1 MTKVTKKKN
10 RKLRRQI
17 RKTVGA
23 LFMISAIV
31 VAAVPVPDVSANIT
45 DAVQRVEVVNYTDS
59 SMVSW
64 RPVGGTGGKT
74 APSDWRSQVPFVTA
88 ADVARDANG
97 EVIRNSRGEIQTVNS
112 TGTEIYTTRDGLY
125 QFAYVRP
132 NSTASNRVAVIL
144 GASINELPKDE
155 QNRNTLEIP
164 DSVDAYRKYTIN
176 TSSSGY
182 VAVSQNNTFLY
193 WRKEIPQKNTDGD
206 ELYRVPS
213 VDWANLTAITQYYS
227 DNRGKVEARN
237 GKFFLV
243 ETKDANG
250 GDLTTPV
257 YHELIPLVTYQYQP
271 CYAETY
277 NEWGTTDD
285 DDLYVWTN
293 NTIAPVAENRLQVAR
308 NSALLS
314 ATATPTATASASPT
328 ATASVSPT
336 PTATASVSPT
346 ATVSVSP
353 TATPTGTATA
363 SPTATPEATASAT
376 PSAVPTASVT
386 ALPTQTP
393 ETTPTAMP
401 AAAASATPEPTA
413 ELSPTPEITP
423 EPESTAEPTP
433 LETPVPTG
441 TPVEQPTA
449 EPVSTENPGSEP
461 AQDQEEDTTED
472 TDSAKAVF
480 IKEETVSYSV
490 DTSVMAQR
498 QPVKIEPKVITEV
511 KTGAN
516 PAASPDLTQYYVQV
530 RDMPNRDQY
539 RRIRAVDVRYIGRQ
553 TLEKNPDE
561 TSPQEWLVIDEV
573 TSANPE
579 DGVFSG
585 KGQIVKLVVGNKMLG
600 IGDYA
605 FYGCTGI
612 QSVTLGNGL
621 NTLGNGAFAFCNNMI
636 ECNMDLNCE
645 IKALGKDAFM
655 NCQALKSLVIP
666 VSVTAIGDYCFQGCT
681 GLEKIELCGGAEGSN
696 ANLNLIG
703 YRAFENCSSL
713 SSITF
718 PVGFRQSYPAS
729 YGYQN
734 ENDKLPISYFEGCT
748 SLQYI
753 KVQNSNVDIVDEGF
767 GEVDGGEGDHV
778 DYGTA
783 DGCSIE
789 NFLKAAPDI
798 FYFEGPEI
806 SEIHRT
812 ATAHS
817 AAFRYLNQDKYEKVM
832 QCPELDE
839 QGNPKHEATY
849 VVNSKNQLVDMV
861 IDREC
866 GIVEIPARI
875 GAYGVETLSSTS
887 FQNNCYLRKITIP
900 ATVKLIETNAFKG
913 CHNLKD
919 VIFSQPEN
927 AELVIQSNAFNTQEV
942 AVHSLNCPT
951 NNTVE
956 DTPVLNFAGSIS
968 PTAVPFQ
975 YAMDPANNIN
985 AGNQTEHTYITFYS
999 GWPTNLAVRYNHNT
1013 DKNELIGYPRYDN
1026 FTGDDYMDGVAWDE
1040 LPYASAEYSAAVTD
1054 AAGGHPA
1061 TQEGSNAL
1069 NAATNINLPGG
1080 IESIKPGLF
1089 STKESNGEDV
1099 NADRNI
1105 ESVTVNT
1112 VETIDP
1118 YAFEGCTGL
1127 KRFYMSGGTKID
1139 NYAFKNCESLET
1151 VSVAASVTE
1160 LGIRPF
1166 AGCENLMGVDFAQ
1179 GTGEEGSVSSPFICE
1194 NQVIYGINA
1203 EGAKTKVIECLET
1216 RGLGSASRVGPDELA
1231 GITEIA
1237 EEAFM
1242 GCNEIG
1248 GVDLSASAIKTI
1260 PRQCFAMTERLS
1272 NVVLPETAR
1281 SISKGAFWNSGV
1293 SVVEIPASVS
1303 YIEPG
1308 AFDNVVTQTHKIV
1321 ASDGETTEK
1330 EFDEIVLDGEG
1341 RPTVDPDA
1349 KRRTVSFYAPEGSAA
1364 EIYTENYDYIT
1375 FEKVKPV
1382 IKHMVYF
1389 WDNFDPANP
1398 QLLDSQEVL
1407 DGADAIPPEVKAY
1420 DGYRFV
1426 RWSNSYTDVSRQMD
1440 LYTIYEPI
1448 ADTYYHVTFYNWDDT
1463 IWDEQDVKAGENART
1478 PLSPTREGYNFV
1490 KWRPEYT
1497 NIQEDTKIYA
1507 EFEKIDSDATK
1518 FTVTFYNYDD
1528 TVLSTQ
1534 RIAPGQ
1540 AATAPATPTR
1550 DGYVFD
1556 TWRPADFS
1564 NITKDL
1570 DVYAQYKPA
1579 SGNNG
1584 SNNGGNNGGN
1594 GNGSGDD
1601 DDRDSK
1607 ASATPTP
1614 EIIYRTPETRK
1625 YTVSV
1630 SGGSGS
1636 GSYAAGDIVAINAYY
1651 MGTGQNFDRW
1661 TTSTAGVGF
1670 ANPSAS
1676 STTFTMPAAN
1686 VAITATYN
1694 TGSGTPAQPAGT
1706 GGNAGG
1712 SSGST
1717 GSSGNRG
1724 NNGTSVEVTRPGISN
1739 TDIAGATVSGAT
1751 DNFVVKVTED
1761 SAATEAVT
1769 AALQARYGDLSRIKY
1784 LPMDI
1789 SLYDSTGRTKIA
1801 DTTGISV
1808 NITLPLPDDLIQY
1821 AGNNRAAA
1829 VANGAL
1835 EDLNTRFTTVD
1846 GVPCINFTATH
1857 FSPYTIY
1864 VDTANLMDG
1873 TIDSTP
1879 KTGDPIHP
1887 KWFLAMGMA
1896 CIAIILFFK
1905 RDKATAVKR
1914 KVA

>member
-45 DAVQRVEVVNYTDS
+45 DPVTRVAVANYENADMDS
-59 SMVSW
+59 W
-64 RPVGGTGGKT
+64 EKVGGRNAATE
-74 APSDWRSQVPFVTA
+74 WRSAVPFVAKDAKIYT
-88 ADVARDANG
+88 DV
-97 EVIRNSRGEIQTVNS
+97 
-112 TGTEIYTTRDGLY
+112 TGTY
-125 QFAYVRP
+125 QFAFVQP
-132 NSTASNRVAVIL
+132 DPGNPNRVAVIL
-144 GASINELPKDE
+144 GANIGNLKDE
-155 QNRNTLEIP
+155 EGEGILRIP
-164 DSVDAYRKYTIN
+164 DTVDAYRKYISN
-176 TSSSGY
+176 TSGSTGY
-182 VAVSQNNTFLY
+182 VAVSRNNKFLY
-193 WRKEIPQKNTDGD
+193 WRKEIPQTNEYGD
-206 ELYRVPS
+206 ALYRVPS
-213 VDWANLTAITQYYS
+213 VFGVDGKAITKDYNGAEGYVVS
-227 DNRGKVEARN
+227 KA
-237 GKFFLV
+237 GKFVFMHK
-243 ETKDANG
+243 TKDAEG
-250 GDLTTPV
+250 KDIEV
-257 YHELIPLVTYQYQP
+257 EREMDPLKTAQYLP
-271 CYAETY
+271 CYNTTY
-277 NEWGTTDD
+277 DQWGSIND
-285 DDLYVWTN
+285 DDLYIWTN
-293 NTIAPVAENRLQVAR
+293 PSVAPVSETRMRMAVAPMSVMSPSPTI
-308 NSALLS
+308 SAS
-314 ATATPTATASASPT
+314 PTMTATPTATAS
-328 ATASVSPT
+328 VSST
-336 PTATASVSPT
+336 PTATTTPSAAPNGVATPTPEATPSAAPT
-346 ATVSVSP
+346 ATPSEAP
-353 TATPTGTATA
+353 TATPTEE
-363 SPTATPEATASAT
+363 PTATPSEAPTATPTEAPTAT
-376 PSAVPTASVT
+376 PS
-386 ALPTQTP
+386 
-393 ETTPTAMP
+393 E
-401 AAAASATPEPTA
+401 EPTA
-413 ELSPTPEITP
+413 ISD
-423 EPESTAEPTP
+423 
-433 LETPVPTG
+433 
-441 TPVEQPTA
+441 QN
-449 EPVSTENPGSEP
+449 STEADGDE
-461 AQDQEEDTTED
+461 TLV
-472 TDSAKAVF
+472 SAMKAEIISV
-480 IKEETVSYSV
+480 SV
-490 DTSVMAQR
+490 DDGIMTR
-498 QPVKIEPKVITEV
+498 QPVKIEPKVISSV
-511 KTGAN
+511 KNGTQATSA
-516 PAASPDLTQYYVQV
+516 PSPDEDLTKYYKRVGTSS
-530 RDMPNRDQY
+530 DQED
-539 RRIRAVDVRYIGRQ
+539 RRIHDAYVSYIGRQ
-553 TLEKNPDE
+553 VIAKNENASTNVTMGMATEDE
-561 TSPQEWLVIDEV
+561 WVVTDEV
-573 TSANPE
+573 VTAANW
-579 DGVFSG
+579 DKGIFAG
-585 KGQIVKLVVGNKMLG
+585 KGQIHDLRIGNMMQG

-605 FYGCTGI
+605 FYNCTGI

-621 NTLGNGAFAFCNNMI
+621 NTLGNASFASCTNMKSF
-636 ECNMDLNCE
+636 NMNLHSE
-645 IKALGKDAFM
+645 IKAIGKDAFAD
-655 NCQALKSLVIP
+655 CKALKSITLP
-666 VSVTAIGDYCFQGCT
+666 VSVIAIGDYCFQGCS
-681 GLEKIELCGGAEGSN
+681 GLETIDLCGNGENSS
-696 ANLNLIG
+696 LNLIG
-703 YRAFENCSSL
+703 YKAFANCSSL
-713 SSITF
+713 SSITL
-718 PVGFRQSYPAS
+718 PIGFTQRYPFAS
-729 YGYQN
+729 TDSDWGTIVAN
-734 ENDKLPISYFEGCT
+734 ENGKLPISCFTGCT
-748 SLQYI
+748 SLQFI
-753 KVQNSNVDIVDEGF
+753 KVQNVDVDIVDVDN
-767 GEVDGGEGDHV
+767 VDGTATNPNPFEPVKKDNKEIGEGNHDQ
-778 DYGTA
+778 YMGA
-783 DGCSIE
+783 EGCYIE
-789 NFLKAAPDI
+789 NFLKSVPNV
-798 FYFEGPEI
+798 FYFEGPEV
-806 SEIHRT
+806 SKIHDT
-812 ATAHS
+812 ATQHS
-817 AAFRYLNQDKYEKVM
+817 AAFKYLNEDKFEKVVK
-832 QCPELDE
+832 CPELDE
-839 QGNPKHEATY
+839 TTGDPLHEATY
-849 VVNSKNQLVDMV
+849 IVNSKNELIDMV
-861 IDREC
+861 IDPQC
-866 GIVEIPARI
+866 GIIELPSKI
-875 GAYGVETLSSTS
+875 GAYGIQTLSSTS
-887 FQNNCYLRKITIP
+887 FQNNCYLKKITIP
-900 ATVKLIETNAFKG
+900 ATVNLIQKDAFKG

-919 VIFSQPEN
+919 VIFEQPEN
-927 AELVIQSNAFNTQEV
+927 AGLVIEQRAFNTQE
-942 AVHSLNCPT
+942 AVVHRPGCDGNMGT
-951 NNTVE
+951 
-956 DTPVLNFAGSIS
+956 TPKLNFVGSIS

-1026 FTGDDYMDGVAWDE
+1026 FAGDDYMDGVAWDE
-1040 LPYASAEYSAAVTD
+1040 LPYASAEYSAAVVD

-1080 IESIKPGLF
+1080 IESIKSGLF
-1089 STKESNGEDV
+1089 SAKDTNGEDV

-1112 VETIDP
+1112 VETIEP
-1118 YAFEGCTGL
+1118 YTFEGCTGL

-1248 GVDLSASAIKTI
+1248 GVDLSTSAIKTI

-1308 AFDNVVTQTHKIV
+1308 AFDNVITQTHKIV
-1321 ASDGETTEK
+1321 TSDGETTDK

-1398 QLLDSQEVL
+1398 QLLGSQEVL

-1490 KWRPEYT
+1490 KWRPEYI

-1584 SNNGGNNGGN
+1584 GNNGGNGN

-1607 ASATPTP
+1607 ASATPL
-1614 EIIYRTPETRK
+1614 RRL
-1625 YTVSV
+1625 
-1630 SGGSGS
+1630 
-1636 GSYAAGDIVAINAYY
+1636 
-1651 MGTGQNFDRW
+1651 
-1661 TTSTAGVGF
+1661 STARRR
-1670 ANPSAS
+1670 P
-1676 STTFTMPAAN
+1676 
-1686 VAITATYN
+1686 
-1694 TGSGTPAQPAGT
+1694 
-1706 GGNAGG
+1706 
-1712 SSGST
+1712 GST
-1717 GSSGNRG
+1717 RYPYQAEAEAEAMRRAISWQSTLIIWVRDRILTVGPPPRRG
-1724 NNGTSVEVTRPGISN
+1724 
-1739 TDIAGATVSGAT
+1739 
-1751 DNFVVKVTED
+1751 
-1761 SAATEAVT
+1761 
-1769 AALQARYGDLSRIKY
+1769 
-1784 LPMDI
+1784 
-1789 SLYDSTGRTKIA
+1789 
-1801 DTTGISV
+1801 
-1808 NITLPLPDDLIQY
+1808 
-1821 AGNNRAAA
+1821 
-1829 VANGAL
+1829 
-1835 EDLNTRFTTVD
+1835 
-1846 GVPCINFTATH
+1846 
-1857 FSPYTIY
+1857 
-1864 VDTANLMDG
+1864 
-1873 TIDSTP
+1873 
-1879 KTGDPIHP
+1879 
-1887 KWFLAMGMA
+1887 
-1896 CIAIILFFK
+1896 
-1905 RDKATAVKR
+1905 
-1914 KVA
+1914 

>member
-31 VAAVPVPDVSANIT
+31 VAAVPVPDVSANVA
-45 DAVQRVEVVNYTDS
+45 DPVVRVAVVNYTDS
-59 SMVSW
+59 NMNAYEKIN
-64 RPVGGTGGKT
+64 GKDV
-74 APSDWRSQVPFVTA
+74 PSTWQSQVPYIG
-88 ADVARDANG
+88 DDA
-97 EVIRNSRGEIQTVNS
+97 
-112 TGTEIYTTRDGLY
+112 EIYTTGDRMY
-125 QFAYVRP
+125 QFAFVTP
-132 NSTASNRVAVIL
+132 KDGGDRVAVIL
-144 GASINELPKDE
+144 RANFDNLPVDSTDGL
-155 QNRNTLEIP
+155 QTLTIP
-164 DSVDAYRKYTIN
+164 DTVDAYRKYRPN
-176 TSSSGY
+176 TSSEGY
-182 VAVSQNNTFLY
+182 VAVSQDNSFLY
-193 WRKEIPQKNTDGD
+193 YRKGTQKIDPSNGLPMYTVPEVTALKDTEIPQ
-206 ELYRVPS
+206 LYRN
-213 VDWANLTAITQYYS
+213 DQIGYT
-227 DNRGKVEARN
+227 DNSTGQWVFMEYMGKDNEGNDRYERRQM
-237 GKFFLV
+237 L
-243 ETKDANG
+243 
-250 GDLTTPV
+250 PV
-257 YHELIPLVTYQYQP
+257 MSYQYLP
-271 CYAETY
+271 CDYLTY
-277 NEWGTTDD
+277 NEWKDIDD
-285 DDLYVWTN
+285 VNLYVYTGQGLP
-293 NTIAPVAENRLQVAR
+293 AAASFSMER
-308 NSALLS
+308 NSVIV
-314 ATATPTATASASPT
+314 TPTPSATASASPT
-328 ATASVSPT
+328 VSPTASPSVT
-336 PTATASVSPT
+336 PTATAGATVSPSATPT
-346 ATVSVSP
+346 AGATVTPSATPATEATASPSAAPTALPVVTPSATPTSEPAVTPSATPTAEATESPSITPTEEPTQSPSATPTEEPTATPSATPTEEPTATPSAAPILTGEPDATAEANGGEGESASLPSFSMETVSVSLDSSIM
-353 TATPTGTATA
+353 A
-363 SPTATPEATASAT
+363 
-376 PSAVPTASVT
+376 
-386 ALPTQTP
+386 
-393 ETTPTAMP
+393 
-401 AAAASATPEPTA
+401 
-413 ELSPTPEITP
+413 
-423 EPESTAEPTP
+423 
-433 LETPVPTG
+433 
-441 TPVEQPTA
+441 
-449 EPVSTENPGSEP
+449 GS
-461 AQDQEEDTTED
+461 
-472 TDSAKAVF
+472 SS
-480 IKEETVSYSV
+480 I
-490 DTSVMAQR
+490 
-498 QPVKIEPKVITEV
+498 KIEPKVIAAV
-511 KTGAN
+511 KSSIPYPDREGDFQRAGNNAN
-516 PAASPDLTQYYVQV
+516 HL
-530 RDMPNRDQY
+530 
-539 RRIRAVDVRYIGRQ
+539 RIRAAEVRYIGRQ
-553 TLEKNPDE
+553 TIEETTDGWKAGAALTGDGSWENGVFAKNRNIEK
-561 TSPQEWLVIDEV
+561 LVIG
-573 TSANPE
+573 AN
-579 DGVFSG
+579 
-585 KGQIVKLVVGNKMLG
+585 LVG

-605 FYGCTGI
+605 FYGCTGLKRI
-612 QSVTLGNGL
+612 SLGNGL
-621 NTLGNGAFAFCNNMI
+621 NTIGNGAFSNCFNLSECNIPLNPKISAIGKSAFAFC
-636 ECNMDLNCE
+636 E
-645 IKALGKDAFM
+645 ALTSFRVPA
-655 NCQALKSLVIP
+655 
-666 VSVTAIGDYCFQGCT
+666 SVDVIGDYCFQGCT
-681 GLEKIELCGGAEGSN
+681 RLSKLDLLGEGEE
-696 ANLNLIG
+696 ANGSLSLIG
-703 YRAFENCSSL
+703 YRAFENCASL
-713 SSITF
+713 TSLTF
-718 PVGFRQSYPAS
+718 SPTFRQEYPSAFTYAATES
-729 YGYQN
+729 G
-734 ENDKLPISYFEGCT
+734 KIPVSYFYGCT

-753 KVQNSNVDIVDEGF
+753 KIQNADLDIVDWGF
-767 GEVDGGEGDHV
+767 SAEH
-778 DYGTA
+778 GTA
-783 DGCSIE
+783 DKPFEADDHANHNNGSGGCSIDQ
-789 NFLKAAPDI
+789 FLAQVPSV
-798 FYFEGPEI
+798 FYFEGPTTTNSKIYE
-806 SEIHRT
+806 T
-812 ATAHS
+812 AKKHS
-817 AAFRYLNQDKYEKVM
+817 AAFKYLNEDKFEKVM
-832 QCPELDE
+832 LCPEKPDSTT
-839 QGNPKHEATY
+839 GAPHEATF
-849 VVNSKNQLVDMV
+849 VVNSKNQLVSMRIDPKCKEVV
-861 IDREC
+861 IPSNI
-866 GIVEIPARI
+866 GSFGVNEIA
-875 GAYGVETLSSTS
+875 SNS
-887 FQNNCYLRKITIP
+887 FQFNCFLQKIHIP
-900 ATVKLIETNAFKG
+900 ATVKVIETNAFQG
-913 CHNLKD
+913 CHNLNT
-919 VIFSQPEN
+919 VFFEQPEN
-927 AELVIQSNAFNTQEV
+927 SELVIQDKAFSTQEIP
-942 AVHSLNCPT
+942 ASAHDSSCPT
-951 NNTVE
+951 KDVE
-956 DTPVLNFAGSIS
+956 ETPVLNFVGSIS

-975 YAMDPANNIN
+975 YAMNPANNIN
-985 AGNQTEHTYITFYS
+985 YGNQTENTYITFFS
-999 GWPTNLAVRYNHNT
+999 GWPTNLVVKYNHNT
-1013 DKNELIGYPRYDN
+1013 DKNELINYPQY
-1026 FTGDDYMDGVAWDE
+1026 DE
-1040 LPYASAEYSAAVTD
+1040 LDKDTFLDTFPYMTDEYKQAAKKAKSGQD
-1054 AAGGHPA
+1054 MNQEA
-1061 TQEGSNAL
+1061 TNIL
-1069 NAATNINLPGG
+1069 NAATNINIPGG
-1080 IESIKPGLF
+1080 IESIKSGLF
-1089 STKESNGEDV
+1089 SAKDSNGEDV

-1248 GVDLSASAIKTI
+1248 GVDLSTSAIKTI

-1341 RPTVDPDA
+1341 RPTVDPYA

-1584 SNNGGNNGGN
+1584 GNNGGNGN

-1601 DDRDSK
+1601 DERDSK

-1694 TGSGTPAQPAGT
+1694 TGSGTPSQPAGT

-1761 SAATEAVT
+1761 SAATDAVT

-1789 SLYDSTGRTKIA
+1789 SLYDSTGRTRIA

-1808 NITLPLPDDLIQY
+1808 NITLPLPDDLVQY